1 MVPVDQHNLHKAQD
15 LLKEIFPDESA
26 HFEISF
32 SALKKAYHEHETM
45 QFILQSEFWLVV
57 NTTNG
62 VNREAAGI
70 CGLSYFLE
78 DYSDTI
84 WGDWYGGSPLYSGRG
99 LGASI
104 ALFCLE
110 KAMALE
116 KKYICIMTED
126 MPLKKNANKFYDLV
140 GIKVVKKEDLQHN
153 GIHTATRLWRQKK
166 IGGRWSTRFFPPFP
180 Y

>member
-1 MVPVDQHNLHKAQD
+1 M
-15 LLKEIFPDESA
+15 
-26 HFEISF
+26 
-32 SALKKAYHEHETM
+32 
-45 QFILQSEFWLVV
+45 V

-84 WGDWYGGSPLYSGRG
+84 WGDWYGGSPSYSGRG

-126 MPLKKNANKFYDLV
+126 MPLKTNANKFYDLV
-140 GIKVVKKEDLQHN
+140 DIKVAKKEDLQHN
-153 GIHTATRLWRQKK
+153 GIHTATQLWRQKK
-166 IGGRWSTRFFPPFP
+166 IGGRWSTRFFLLSPIKFLQI
-180 Y
+180 YCKLTSDIGTKQGGGRTRYIGHSIAQFFKFS